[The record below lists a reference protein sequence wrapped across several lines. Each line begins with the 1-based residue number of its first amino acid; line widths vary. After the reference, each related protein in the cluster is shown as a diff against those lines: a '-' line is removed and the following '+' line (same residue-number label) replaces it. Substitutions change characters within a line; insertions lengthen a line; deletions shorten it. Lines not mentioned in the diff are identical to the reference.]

1 MASVLTRHPSPPPP
15 HHRDTDSRPCSPPGR
30 LVFQTLP
37 VLSLER
43 AWSQVLGTV
52 CVWGVIVCVGGD
64 RVCWGVIVCVG
75 GVTVCMCVCWG
86 GDPSADRSRMP
97 APSVSE
103 SRMESPSPRLVVQET
118 TCHWVATSANGFLE
132 AAWKEPAAELS
143 VISPERCLN
152 QGAPDPR
159 SHTYD
164 KQQMWPEARI
174 HQALSAHSLSRSL
187 VSGRC
192 QSPETGGR
200 VAGGALCVAGLQG
213 GQANAGQGQQL
224 FGYPGIWA
232 LLGHRCGET
241 GSSCVQRACRGVT
254 RDPAGLPCNAG
265 GWDPIG
271 TSAV

>member
-1 MASVLTRHPSPPPP
+1 M
-15 HHRDTDSRPCSPPGR
+15 
-30 LVFQTLP
+30 
-37 VLSLER
+37 
-43 AWSQVLGTV
+43 
-52 CVWGVIVCVGGD
+52 GGD

-174 HQALSAHSLSRSL
+174 HQALSAHSLSRPL